1 MGMLPTPTLQEFT
14 NSTLPPSQIK
24 RNNIAGVLLREGI
37 SPHSQLNPRF
47 VAEMMGF
54 PPNWTE
60 LPFQSGGKSQSKV
73 TEMQ

>member
-1 MGMLPTPTLQEFT
+1 MWAEKGINLQLGLPQL
-14 NSTLPPSQIK
+14 I
-24 RNNIAGVLLREGI
+24 NNQTGKN
-37 SPHSQLNPRF
+37 SQLNPRF

-60 LPFQSGGKSQSKV
+60 LPFQSGEQSQSKV